1 MAVSAVLPSFLA
13 SDTGNIYYSSSS
25 ALDFNLYLLLFSSI
39 NPKLDL
45 HIYTY
50 HSPRRHFFPCFAS
63 SSSYVRPLSK
73 TFNKKHRALF
83 TTLPGQLGG
92 EFSLASGDTTN
103 TAWNERHQ

>member
-13 SDTGNIYYSSSS
+13 SDTGNIYYSSGS

-63 SSSYVRPLSK
+63 SILYDPSP
-73 TFNKKHRALF
+73 KHSTRN
-83 TTLPGQLGG
+83 TGH
-92 EFSLASGDTTN
+92 FSPRYPDSLEEN
-103 TAWNERHQ
+103 FP